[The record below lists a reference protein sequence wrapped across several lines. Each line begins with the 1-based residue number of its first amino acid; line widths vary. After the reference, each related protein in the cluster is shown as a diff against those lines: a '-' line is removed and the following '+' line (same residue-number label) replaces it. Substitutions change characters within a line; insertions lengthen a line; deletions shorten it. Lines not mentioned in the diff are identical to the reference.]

1 MTDEEIR
8 LKCLE
13 LVGVNDS
20 MDIVLKESKQLYN
33 FVVGKSDA
41 ISNIA
46 DTINLY
52 NP

>member
-20 MDIVLKESKQLYN
+20 MDIVLKEANQLYK
-33 FVVGKSDA
+33 FVVGKSDTT
-41 ISNIA
+41 SNIA
-46 DTINLY
+46 DKSNTL
-52 NP
+52 